1 MAIVERREAEFRGS
15 KVKYSQLLVIKL
27 KLDKLIIM
35 GIETTGSVKEI
46 RDVVVEV
53 GQFVTN
59 FFGKDY
65 QKFATKYNFALSDY
79 LEAKRIS
86 LSKVKMAFFSSQVV
100 ELEEIYVPQFI
111 SLGNKLCT
119 QESLFES
126 LLQPKKMVVSAT
138 AGSGK
143 SCLLKSMFISVI
155 KDKNN
160 LLPLFLELRKVNE
173 TNDSIFET
181 LRTDIA
187 IYNKK
192 FNKENLN
199 YLLDREG
206 TIVFLD
212 GFDEVNHDLK
222 DKFTKEINDLAD
234 KYPDLIIL
242 VSSRPE
248 YNLFSDWSLY
258 NVAHIQPLILSQ
270 AIEVIKKIDYD
281 EDVKERFTLAL
292 ENALFDKQKGFSS
305 NPLLLTIMLITYEQF
320 GSIPDKVYIFYDH
333 AYQALFNKHDVSKQG
348 FLRKSSTNLDMY
360 ELRDIFALF
369 SLFTYSK
376 QMFEMTEDEMHTF
389 LKKCLVHSKSEVID
403 KDLKLELLNNV
414 PLLMRDGL
422 NYCFTHRSFQEYFT
436 AYYIVNHAVKEQVF
450 ERVCGRYYSDNVVDM
465 AFSMN
470 KDIIEDKWILPKIN
484 KILELKPVDI
494 TTINCKITL
503 ISVFFNRIEEVKDRG
518 KKEIGFTHNENSNFL
533 YYLIKKY
540 DCHSQIIYLNN
551 KYHSHDFTYEETDF
565 FELVL
570 NDKEA
575 IMLEELNDFEK
586 DLVCRMGSSR
596 YGEWSFE
603 LIEYIRSLILTNR
616 NDSLDDIEN
625 FIFD

>member
-1 MAIVERREAEFRGS
+1 MA
-15 KVKYSQLLVIKL
+15 
-27 KLDKLIIM
+27 
-35 GIETTGSVKEI
+35 IETTGSVKEF
-46 RDVVVEV
+46 RDVFVEV
-53 GQFVTN
+53 SQFVTN
-59 FFGKDY
+59 FLGKDY

-100 ELEEIYVPQFI
+100 ELDEIYVPQFI
-111 SLGNKLCT
+111 SLGNKLCS
-119 QESLFES
+119 QESFFES
-126 LLQPKKMVVSAT
+126 LLQHKKIVVSAT

-155 KDKNN
+155 RDKSN

-173 TNDSIFET
+173 TNNSIFET
-181 LRTDIA
+181 LKIDIA
-187 IYNKK
+187 IYDKK
-192 FNKENLN
+192 FNKDNLN

-222 DKFTKEINDLAD
+222 DKFTKEINELAD
-234 KYPDLIIL
+234 KYPNLIIL

-258 NVAHIQPLILSQ
+258 NVARIQPLILSQ

-292 ENALFDKQKGFSS
+292 GNTLFDKQEGFSS
-305 NPLLLTIMLITYEQF
+305 NPLLLTIMLVTYEQF
-320 GSIPDKVYIFYDH
+320 GSIPDRVYIFYDH

-376 QMFEMTEDEMHTF
+376 QMFEMTENEIYTF
-389 LKKCLVHSKSEVID
+389 LKRCLVHSKSEVSD
-403 KDLKLELLNNV
+403 KDLKLELLNNI

-422 NYCFTHRSFQEYFT
+422 NYCFTHRSFQEYFA
-436 AYYIVNHAVKEQVF
+436 AYYIVNNELKKQVF
-450 ERVCGRYYSDNVVDM
+450 ERVCERYYSDNVVNM

-470 KDIIEDKWILPKIN
+470 KEVLEDNWILPKIN
-484 KILELKPVDI
+484 NILNLKPIDK
-494 TTINCKITL
+494 TTVNSKIQL
-503 ISVFFNRIEEVKDRG
+503 LSVFFDRINGIKKGG
-518 KKEIGFTHNENSNFL
+518 KKEVGFSYTDNSLFL
-533 YYLIKKY
+533 RYLTTKY
-540 DCHSQIIYLNN
+540 DCQQYLDELNS
-551 KYHSHDFTYEETDF
+551 KYHSHDYTYEETDL

-570 NDKEA
+570 DDKQFLIIED
-575 IMLEELNDFEK
+575 MDDLEK
-586 DLVCRMGSSR
+586 KLVCHINGERH
-596 YGEWSFE
+596 GEWSFE
-603 LIEYIRSLILTNR
+603 LMEYIKNLILTSRANAL
-616 NDSLDDIEN
+616 NDVEN

>member
-1 MAIVERREAEFRGS
+1 MA
-15 KVKYSQLLVIKL
+15 
-27 KLDKLIIM
+27 M
-35 GIETTGSVKEI
+35 ETTGSIKEI
-46 RDVVVEV
+46 RDVFVEV
-53 GQFVTN
+53 SQFVTN

-111 SLGNKLCT
+111 SLGNKLCS
-119 QESLFES
+119 QESFFES
-126 LLQPKKMVVSAT
+126 LLQHKKMVVSAT

-155 KDKNN
+155 KEKNN

>member
-1 MAIVERREAEFRGS
+1 
-15 KVKYSQLLVIKL
+15 
-27 KLDKLIIM
+27 M

-46 RDVVVEV
+46 RDVFVDVS
-53 GQFVTN
+53 QFVTN
-59 FFGKDY
+59 FIGKDY

-79 LEAKRIS
+79 LEAKQIS

-100 ELEEIYVPQFI
+100 ELDRIYVPQFI
-111 SLGNKLCT
+111 SLGNKLCS
-119 QESLFES
+119 QESFFEL
-126 LLQPKKMVVSAT
+126 LLQYKKMVISAT

-143 SCLLKSMFISVI
+143 SCLLKSMFISII
-155 KDKNN
+155 KDQNN

-192 FNKENLN
+192 FNKDNLN
-199 YLLDREG
+199 YLLDRAG

-222 DKFTKEINDLAD
+222 DRFTKEINDLAD
-234 KYPDLIIL
+234 KYPNLIIL

-258 NVAHIQPLILSQ
+258 NVARIQPLILSQ
-270 AIEVIKKIDYD
+270 AIEVIKKINYD
-281 EDVKERFTLAL
+281 EDVKERFTIAL
-292 ENALFDKQKGFSS
+292 ESTLFDKQEGFSS
-305 NPLLLTIMLITYEQF
+305 NPLLLTIMLVTYEQF
-320 GSIPDKVYIFYDH
+320 GSIPDRVYIFYDH

-376 QMFEMTEDEMHTF
+376 LMFEMTEDEVHTF
-389 LKKCLVHSKSEVID
+389 LKKCLVHSKSEVSD
-403 KDLKLELLNNV
+403 KDLKLELLNSI

-436 AYYIVNHAVKEQVF
+436 AYYIVNHELKKQVF
-450 ERVCGRYYSDNVVDM
+450 ERVCERYHSDNVVDM

-470 KDIIEDKWILPKIN
+470 REVLEDNWILPRIN
-484 KILELKPVDI
+484 KILNSKPTDA
-494 TTINCKITL
+494 TTINSKIQL
-503 ISVFFNRIEEVKDRG
+503 LSVFFDRINGINNRV
-518 KKEIGFTHNENSNFL
+518 KKEIGFSLNENSLFL
-533 YYLIKKY
+533 RYLTEKY
-540 DCHSQIIYLNN
+540 DCQQYLSDLKD

-570 NDKEA
+570 NDKQFLVIED
-575 IMLEELNDFEK
+575 LNDLEK
-586 DLVCRMGSSR
+586 SLVCHISGER
-596 YGEWSFE
+596 YGQLNFE
-603 LIEYIRSLILTNR
+603 LIEYIKNLILTNR
-616 NDSLDDIEN
+616 ANTLNDIEK